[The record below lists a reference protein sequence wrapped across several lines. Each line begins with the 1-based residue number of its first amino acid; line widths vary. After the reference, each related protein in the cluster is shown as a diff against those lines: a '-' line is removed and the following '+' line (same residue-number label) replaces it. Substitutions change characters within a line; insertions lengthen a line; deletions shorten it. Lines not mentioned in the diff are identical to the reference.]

1 MKDGVFQRSKLGKK
15 PKSVKHIPNKTSEG
29 ESKRRNGHRITMPPE
44 TFVNVTH
51 FLCHI
56 PKAGAEYAT
65 DVLNSLQMAT
75 IPLPRNLD
83 LGSIRKA
90 QAAYDR
96 SLRQKNSS
104 ASYFST
110 ESTDHDHSNPKSR
123 AYAPPFICNSGVR
136 PLRYLHHFFL
146 YPPQRM
152 IKFRCSF
159 WTTEAPYLSQGI
171 RGNPVAKNVYTIVR
185 EPISHVLSQYFHCT
199 ESVDHSRLRSRS
211 TGNLLNHHQKMP
223 SLNVWLA
230 NYAKIARS
238 IPLDE
243 ISPFELKGLKRIM
256 ELRNRFRCYNPIDSQ
271 SAYVQFPPMN
281 KNATSGEQTMLVL
294 PKDYTYP
301 YFDSTDWNGQ
311 RPEHDDRDEASKQLD
326 RQLFDDLKK
335 RFRVIG
341 DTAQMT
347 KTICAIFI
355 DYSEGKHIP
364 ALCDCSQ
371 TVDGNTTSNDKS
383 FQIRNLYFKPD
394 SQLVFRGLSRNIT
407 IGYDAEKHSHG
418 VKHHGS
424 SFAKTN
430 LTSVQKNVI
439 ENFLRKR
446 DLILYNVSRAVFA
459 EQVREMEVSYGI
471 KLCNQWNRPPREGG
485 DD

>member
-1 MKDGVFQRSKLGKK
+1 
-15 PKSVKHIPNKTSEG
+15 
-29 ESKRRNGHRITMPPE
+29 
-44 TFVNVTH
+44 
-51 FLCHI
+51 
-56 PKAGAEYAT
+56 
-65 DVLNSLQMAT
+65 
-75 IPLPRNLD
+75 
-83 LGSIRKA
+83 
-90 QAAYDR
+90 
-96 SLRQKNSS
+96 
-104 ASYFST
+104 
-110 ESTDHDHSNPKSR
+110 
-123 AYAPPFICNSGVR
+123 
-136 PLRYLHHFFL
+136 
-146 YPPQRM
+146 
-152 IKFRCSF
+152 
-159 WTTEAPYLSQGI
+159 
-171 RGNPVAKNVYTIVR
+171 
-185 EPISHVLSQYFHCT
+185 
-199 ESVDHSRLRSRS
+199 
-211 TGNLLNHHQKMP
+211 
-223 SLNVWLA
+223 
-230 NYAKIARS
+230 
-238 IPLDE
+238 
-243 ISPFELKGLKRIM
+243 
-256 ELRNRFRCYNPIDSQ
+256 
-271 SAYVQFPPMN
+271 
-281 KNATSGEQTMLVL
+281 MLVL

-301 YFDSTDWNGQ
+301 YFDGTDWNGQ

-371 TVDGNTTSNDKS
+371 TVDGNTTSNDKF

-439 ENFLRKR
+439 EKFLRKR

-471 KLCNQWNRPPREGG
+471 KLCDQWNRPPREGG
-485 DD
+485 ND